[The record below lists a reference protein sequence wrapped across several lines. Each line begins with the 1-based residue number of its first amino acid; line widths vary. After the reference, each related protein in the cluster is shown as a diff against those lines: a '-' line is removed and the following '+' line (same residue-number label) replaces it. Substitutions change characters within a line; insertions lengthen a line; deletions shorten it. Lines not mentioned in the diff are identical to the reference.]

1 MEPSGI
7 CARRGCEV
15 GLEPLAAPPSHQL
28 SRLQENYMPFHAAKY
43 GNDSGDK
50 RADSLPSHSNI
61 SPMPKYSLKPSN
73 SNDSNSNPEGTTSIL
88 LVQQPYRTPTAPL
101 PITRTELLRRTH
113 SAHSAPTSVTE
124 TSISNK
130 SRVSSLLAR
139 FELTAKEILEQDGH
153 ATVPTTID
161 VHHLSE
167 PNVLLSRSKNH
178 EQIQQKIVLYNNHKP
193 LEAIQ
198 DANDSNNTMSIKE
211 SMIRSLLLCGAVP
224 LPHLR
229 GGDREMESD
238 KDKVEPTM
246 TIEKPVD
253 ETTLVQ
259 TTSRSIMEFSLCGG
273 GIDDTIEPK
282 EAINVIQKEDESP
295 IQSIT
300 KISSTPVELVRMN
313 PVVSGQPGWQCTPT
327 IAGHLKSPQDMTICT
342 STMMNQDVTS
352 PMSDE
357 TQRRRDGAR
366 NLTPKLSQKYI
377 STTTSATADDSFLS
391 ESYVEDDDCHSGSSC
406 SNTSAAATG
415 GTSKRR
421 KLILS
426 SKSRDDD
433 DDDDDNVA
441 AIVTKSVSFS
451 PTVDSMGREYVGFAD
466 PSADL
471 ANDDD
476 DDDSRDDEPEETGA
490 TKRRSRAEKV
500 DIVAPDRYASP
511 GDRTFL
517 EMEDNDRNC
526 GQEVLFVGTEHQL
539 PLENPDVWAS
549 PSNPT
554 RVAYRREP
562 GHSPTTTV
570 LTTAVLPLDE
580 LLSDNMDSDWDAPKH
595 KTRGDAQTNVLA
607 QNSGTAEHELRSI
620 GSNPPS
626 AKRELSD
633 ASISYEQAEIG
644 MSQTFPPFAKNPNFK
659 SSRDMRPISPES
671 NHRRST
677 RPLQKSVDKGVASIQ
692 EADHD
697 LVEDELANVA
707 TSNNSTRRSPL
718 KKKESSAHPSKE
730 GTKVATS
737 KKSKSRSPKK
747 KREST
752 TLETLEDATK
762 ISSRESKSRSPHK
775 KRVSKTSQC
784 AADVTTVHDAP
795 GERSHGASSTTND
808 KPTSSRCETLAPATL
823 SEERTEDGLDV
834 LVPVKSSCKVL
845 KFQLRKD
852 VALRP
857 QLQSVLDEIQR
868 RRAERQSAS
877 IHNGDEE
884 QGTKQDHA
892 EVLTAVDEFISPE
905 AISEQK
911 QFPPDLRDSGPIITE
926 PNRAGDPKK
935 SKVFKSAFD
944 EYDCLLDQLLRQNKS
959 LKEGESASQTSLGD
973 DSGILRDR
981 IAWIRRERDQAIDLY
996 DFSLDDALKTMKE
1009 DNKGNQSCPLIA
1021 SNIEYDTPKS
1031 PVQSEYDLP
1040 KSPEQRGTA
1049 SSAHGKD
1056 AASLVLAANHRSKSC
1071 PPTHAAS
1078 LAEQT
1083 GNRAESLS
1091 PTKSRRNTVTSPSRG
1106 CGTPE
1111 MGQQTRQ
1118 GSPPKTKMDTS
1129 EAFQPRF
1136 QTPAQSN
1143 SRIHDYLAAPSPTKT
1158 SPARLPFLAKLEEM
1172 LDRPPR
1178 VVSIEVREPRN
1189 GETTTIDCDEDTRQ
1203 ACSPQR
1209 RRHRRPATTTTAA
1222 AKSPMVPSP
1231 ERKRRSGPTVAEA
1244 SSIEHTR
1251 RLRRQLDLAR
1261 LTNLAIRNSNQSLSL
1276 ELEAFKQRLWQHRN
1290 CTRGERDILEAC
1302 QLQLGSFQRHLE
1314 DKRKLPQSHFQHP
1327 LWSHN
1332 RSSTHFQESKS
1343 SSEESSWDEFSNI
1356 QGAMLAN
1363 LELMRSARASMVGK
1377 VYSTRHG
1384 AVDEDTARLREVI
1397 AMMKRV

>member
-1 MEPSGI
+1 
-7 CARRGCEV
+7 
-15 GLEPLAAPPSHQL
+15 
-28 SRLQENYMPFHAAKY
+28 
-43 GNDSGDK
+43 
-50 RADSLPSHSNI
+50 
-61 SPMPKYSLKPSN
+61 
-73 SNDSNSNPEGTTSIL
+73 
-88 LVQQPYRTPTAPL
+88 
-101 PITRTELLRRTH
+101 
-113 SAHSAPTSVTE
+113 
-124 TSISNK
+124 
-130 SRVSSLLAR
+130 
-139 FELTAKEILEQDGH
+139 
-153 ATVPTTID
+153 
-161 VHHLSE
+161 
-167 PNVLLSRSKNH
+167 
-178 EQIQQKIVLYNNHKP
+178 
-193 LEAIQ
+193 
-198 DANDSNNTMSIKE
+198 
-211 SMIRSLLLCGAVP
+211 
-224 LPHLR
+224 
-229 GGDREMESD
+229 
-238 KDKVEPTM
+238 
-246 TIEKPVD
+246 
-253 ETTLVQ
+253 
-259 TTSRSIMEFSLCGG
+259 
-273 GIDDTIEPK
+273 
-282 EAINVIQKEDESP
+282 
-295 IQSIT
+295 
-300 KISSTPVELVRMN
+300 
-313 PVVSGQPGWQCTPT
+313 
-327 IAGHLKSPQDMTICT
+327 
-342 STMMNQDVTS
+342 
-352 PMSDE
+352 MSDE
-357 TQRRRDGAR
+357 TQRRRDEAR
-366 NLTPKLSQKYI
+366 NLTPKLTHKYI

-406 SNTSAAATG
+406 SDTSAVATG

-426 SKSRDDD
+426 SKSRE

-466 PSADL
+466 PSTDL
-471 ANDDD
+471 ANDDG
-476 DDDSRDDEPEETGA
+476 DDSRDDEPEETGA
-490 TKRRSRAEKV
+490 TKRRSSAEKV

-511 GDRTFL
+511 GDHTFL

-554 RVAYRREP
+554 RFAYRREP
-562 GHSPTTTV
+562 GHAPTTTV
-570 LTTAVLPLDE
+570 PTTDVLPLDE
-580 LLSDNMDSDWDAPKH
+580 LLSDNMDSDWDVPKH
-595 KTRGDAQTNVLA
+595 KSRGDAQTNVLA
-607 QNSGTAEHELRSI
+607 QNSRTAEHELRSL

-626 AKRELSD
+626 AKRELSN
-633 ASISYEQAEIG
+633 ANISYEQAEIG
-644 MSQTFPPFAKNPNFK
+644 MSQTFPPFDKNTHFK

-671 NHRRST
+671 NHRRTT

-697 LVEDELANVA
+697 LVENELANVA
-707 TSNNSTRRSPL
+707 TSNNSTSRSPL
-718 KKKESSAHPSKE
+718 KKKESSAHPPKE
-730 GTKVATS
+730 GSTKVATF

-762 ISSRESKSRSPHK
+762 ISSRESKSRSPI
-775 KRVSKTSQC
+775 RNEYQ
-784 AADVTTVHDAP
+784 
-795 GERSHGASSTTND
+795 NY
-808 KPTSSRCETLAPATL
+808 
-823 SEERTEDGLDV
+823 EERTEDGLDV
-834 LVPVKSSCKVL
+834 LVPVKSSRKVL
-845 KFQLRKD
+845 KFQVRKD

-877 IHNGDEE
+877 THNGDEE
-884 QGTKQDHA
+884 HGTKQHHA
-892 EVLTAVDEFISPE
+892 EVLTAVDGSISTE

-911 QFPPDLRDSGPIITE
+911 QVPPDLSDSGPIVTE
-926 PNRAGDPKK
+926 PNRAGDSKK

-959 LKEGESASQTSLGD
+959 LKGGESASQTSLGD

-1009 DNKGNQSCPLIA
+1009 DNKGNQRYPLIA
-1021 SNIEYDTPKS
+1021 SNIEDDPPKN
-1031 PVQSEYDLP
+1031 PVQISVRD
-1040 KSPEQRGTA
+1040 TA
-1049 SSAHGKD
+1049 SSALGKD
-1056 AASLVLAANHRSKSC
+1056 AASLVVATVEDTGSYTVNRVSSNRANQRSISC

-1091 PTKSRRNTVTSPSRG
+1091 PTKSRRNTVTSPTRG

-1118 GSPPKTKMDTS
+1118 ASPPKTKVSTS
-1129 EAFQPRF
+1129 EMFDPRF
-1136 QTPAQSN
+1136 QTPAQGN
-1143 SRIHDYLAAPSPTKT
+1143 SRINDYLAAPSPTKT

-1189 GETTTIDCDEDTRQ
+1189 VAATTIDCDEDTRQ
-1203 ACSPQR
+1203 ACSPQQ

-1231 ERKRRSGPTVAEA
+1231 ERKRRSGPTVPDA
-1244 SSIEHTR
+1244 SSTEHTR

-1302 QLQLGSFQRHLE
+1302 QYQLGSFQRHLE

-1332 RSSTHFQESKS
+1332 RSSTHFHESKS